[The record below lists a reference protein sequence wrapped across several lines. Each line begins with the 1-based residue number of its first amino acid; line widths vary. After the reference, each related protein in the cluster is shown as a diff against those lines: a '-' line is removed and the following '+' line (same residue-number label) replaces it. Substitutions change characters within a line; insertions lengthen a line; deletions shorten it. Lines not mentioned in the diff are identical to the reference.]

1 MTSAGG
7 MNEDAAPSRVP
18 GRVRRGPVPERGA
31 FAPGI
36 VGSVNAT
43 EVIAELS
50 LVFGAR
56 DWPAMRALYH
66 PDALIF
72 TVTGGPAPLAA
83 DETVAELER
92 ASQDFVYF
100 VTGSDPVALDDDAAI
115 VTGRIRRRMPQG
127 GFEDAAHVWL
137 LTVRDGLIYRQGVY
151 RETSEAEEAYRRL
164 GISLGVSE

>member
-1 MTSAGG
+1 
-7 MNEDAAPSRVP
+7 VF
-18 GRVRRGPVPERGA
+18 V
-31 FAPGI
+31 PGI
-36 VGSVNAT
+36 VRSVNAA

-50 LVFGAR
+50 LVFAAR

-66 PDALIF
+66 PEALIF
-72 TVTGGPAPLAA
+72 TVTGGPAPLGA
-83 DETVAELER
+83 DEIVAELER

-137 LTVRDGLIYRQGVY
+137 LTVRHGLIYRQGVY
-151 RETSEAEEAYRRL
+151 RDTSEAEAEYRRL